1 MLLQKIFRW
10 QNGIQL
16 FRAGKTAEEVVRKVS
31 VVIVGVFVVDTVI
44 VDVEVDVVDLRP
56 N

>member
-16 FRAGKTAEEVVRKVS
+16 FRAGKTAEEVVRKV
-31 VVIVGVFVVDTVI
+31 VAVIVGVFVIDVVI
-44 VDVEVDVVDLRP
+44 VVASVDVVDLRP

>member
-1 MLLQKIFRW
+1 M
-10 QNGIQL
+10 
-16 FRAGKTAEEVVRKVS
+16 FRAGKSVEEVVRKVS
-31 VVIVGVFVVDTVI
+31 VVIVGVFAVDTVIVVIIVVVI